1 VPESALTGHPAVDDA
16 LDRLEVLD
24 GAETEAH
31 PAVYEDVHQRLTDI
45 LAALDD
51 E

>member
-1 VPESALTGHPAVDDA
+1 MPESARTGHPPVDDA
-16 LDRLEVLD
+16 LDRLAALD